1 MFPNSS
7 HFFYDSAD
15 RILFRVLVVKVHGQ
29 INKNTH
35 PEVLLL
41 EAGDP
46 PVGCPDLVDK
56 LEKRVQVVEA
66 ADALVQRR
74 HHLVGVL
81 RQLLGR
87 GLLLLCFE
95 LFELGEH
102 VQQVGVFLE

>member
-1 MFPNSS
+1 MLRLLGFLSDD
-7 HFFYDSAD
+7 Y
-15 RILFRVLVVKVHGQ
+15 FRSIERLNLSK
-29 INKNTH
+29 KKTH

-41 EAGDP
+41 EAGNP
-46 PVGCPDLVDK
+46 SVGRPHLVDK